1 MIDELKFAIDEADKI
16 DNKKVK
22 EINELLNPTIK
33 KIPYLN
39 SLEEKGSQLHNKEKD
54 K

>member
-22 EINELLNPTIK
+22 EILLK
-33 KIPYLN
+33 VA
-39 SLEEKGSQLHNKEKD
+39 SLKEENQENALKLVKMIIGVKE
-54 K
+54 